1 MIEKTVP
8 LPVIG
13 MIAGTRVALG
23 MGIGLLLARKLT
35 DDQRKAVGVTLLA
48 VGIITTFPLVA
59 QVMCKGE

>member
-1 MIEKTVP
+1 MTEKRVT

-13 MIAGTRVALG
+13 LIAGTRMALG
-23 MGIGLLLARKLT
+23 MGIGLLLAGRLN

-48 VGIITTFPLVA
+48 VGVITTFPLVA